1 MIVLG
6 VDLSAQ
12 PRDTAAVR
20 IDFARCT
27 VDAVPGN
34 LADDELLD
42 LIAEADVAG
51 LDVPLGWPSAFV
63 DAVAR
68 HHGNAGWHDI
78 DASTVA
84 GRDRLR
90 YRETD
95 RALHA
100 QGFRPLSPSSDLIG
114 VVAMRAAGL
123 QHRLQGRGIDVD
135 RSGVTGAVVETY
147 PAAALR
153 TWGLPFRGYKGAAN
167 AAARTE
173 LVERVLERSGP
184 VGEAAR
190 SVLTGARVHVLDAY
204 LCALV
209 AAAARLGLATR
220 PEPDQREAAEVE
232 GWIHVPTAPL
242 QQIVSA
248 ALATG

>member
-20 IDFARCT
+20 IDFAQCT
-27 VDAVPGN
+27 VEAVPGN
-34 LADDELLD
+34 LADDELID
-42 LIAEADVAG
+42 LISEADVAG
-51 LDVPLGWPSAFV
+51 LDVPLGWPIAFV

-95 RALHA
+95 RVLHA

-123 QHRLQGRGIDVD
+123 QHRLQGRGMDVD

-153 TWGLPFRGYKGAAN
+153 TGDLKFRGYKGAAN
-167 AAARTE
+167 TTVRAE
-173 LVERVLERSGP
+173 LVERVIERSGP
-184 VGEAAR
+184 LGMAV
-190 SVLTGARVHVLDAY
+190 SPVLTGARDHVLDAY

-209 AAAARLGLATR
+209 AVAARLGLTTR
-220 PEPDQREAAEVE
+220 PEPAQRVAAEVE
-232 GWIHVPTAPL
+232 GWIHVPTSTIE
-242 QQIVSA
+242 QIVKS
-248 ALATG
+248 ALAA